1 MEEPIM
7 DAPRRSGAELLAGAI
22 SRCADRTIFALPGSH
37 IAGILDACRRLD
49 IRVVNVRHEENAVL
63 MAEGWSLATGRPG
76 LALVTAGPGLTNAL
90 AGMAEANAAG
100 APVVV
105 IAGRTAIS
113 KRGWGAVQDVDQ
125 LRLVAPLSKWSEQCL
140 EPARIP
146 EYVAEAIRQA
156 TWGSP
161 GVAYLEVPED
171 VLLEHAEP
179 GFEGWLPRA
188 GRPVPRPAELGEL
201 RRLLQTAERP
211 LVVAGSG
218 AFFSDAG
225 PALRSFIERTGIP
238 LTTTSA
244 ARGLV
249 DDDHPMCLGSLVHGG
264 AALAWASL
272 ALVLGSRFNANL
284 MYGRSPLFC
293 DDQVVV
299 QVDIRPEH
307 LGGVR
312 PPQLAL
318 VGDVSATLEQLTE
331 AWTDPPEHWSE
342 WQAQAR
348 SAAATSRELWDGE
361 AREPASPIHPGW
373 LAMESAAIFEEQAG
387 AGTWVS
393 DGGDSVPWGIAFS
406 KANTPGSNMLIGSAL
421 GTLGVGLPF
430 AIAAGLA
437 HSGRPLLLFSGDGA
451 FGFSAMELQTAA
463 THRVGL
469 VVVVVNNGV
478 WRGPGT
484 SPDQVGSEIDHAA
497 LAVSLGCW
505 GERAS
510 TQAEFSSALRRAF
523 EVSRDGVPCLVDAHA
538 DGRVVSKLLRGL
550 DELGLM

>member
-1 MEEPIM
+1 M
-7 DAPRRSGAELLAGAI
+7 DAVRQTGSELMAEAI
-22 SRCADRTIFALPGSH
+22 YQCGEHTLFTLPGSH
-37 IAGILDACRRLD
+37 IAGVLDACRRLD
-49 IRVVNVRHEENAVL
+49 MRVVNVRHEENAVL
-63 MAEGWSLATGRPG
+63 MAEGWALATGRPG
-76 LALVTAGPGLTNAL
+76 LSLVTAGPGLTNAL

-105 IAGRTAIS
+105 IAGRTSIS
-113 KRGWGAVQDVDQ
+113 KRGWGAVQDLDQ

-140 EPARIP
+140 DPARIP
-146 EYVAEAIRQA
+146 EYVAEAVRQA
-156 TWGSP
+156 SWGSP

-171 VLLEHAEP
+171 VLAQTAEP
-179 GFEGWLPRA
+179 LSECWLPHSR
-188 GRPVPRPAELGEL
+188 RPVPGPADLGEL
-201 RRLLQTAERP
+201 QRLLQAAERP

-218 AFFSDAG
+218 AFFSDSG
-225 PALRSFIERTGIP
+225 PALRNFLERTGIP

-249 DDDHPMCLGSLVHGG
+249 DDDHPLCLGSLVHGG
-264 AALAWASL
+264 AALAWSSL

-284 MYGRSPLFC
+284 MYGRSPLFGE
-293 DDQVVV
+293 DQVVV
-299 QVDIRPEH
+299 QLDNRAEH
-307 LGGVR
+307 LGGLR
-312 PPQLAL
+312 PPRLAL
-318 VGDVSATLEQLTE
+318 VGDVAATLEQLTE

-348 SAAATSRELWDGE
+348 STAGASRELWKAE
-361 AREPASPIHPGW
+361 AGEPASPLHPGW
-373 LAMESAAIFEEQAG
+373 LAMESAALFEEQAG
-387 AGTWVS
+387 TGTWIS

-406 KANTPGSNMLIGSAL
+406 KAHAPGCNMLIGSAL

-437 HSGRPLLLFSGDGA
+437 RPGGPVLLFSGDGA

-463 THRVGL
+463 TQRVGL
-469 VVVVVNNGV
+469 VAVVVNNGV

-484 SPDQVGSEIDHAA
+484 CPAQVGREIDHAGLATA
-497 LAVSLGCW
+497 LGGW

-510 TQAEFSSALRRAF
+510 TQAEFSTALRRAF
-523 EVSRDGVPCLVDAHA
+523 DVAQQGVPCVVDARA
-538 DGRVVSKLLRGL
+538 DGAVVSNLLRGL

>member
-1 MEEPIM
+1 M
-7 DAPRRSGAELLAGAI
+7 DTETRTGAELAADAI
-22 SRCADRTIFALPGSH
+22 SRCVGQTIFALPGSH
-37 IAGILDACRRLD
+37 IGGILDACRGLD
-49 IRVVNVRHEENAVL
+49 MRVVNVRHEENAVL
-63 MAEGWSLATGRPG
+63 MAEGWSLVTGQPA

-105 IAGRTAIS
+105 VAGRTAIS

-125 LRLVAPLSKWSEQCL
+125 LRLVGPVSKWSQQCL

-146 EYVAEAIRQA
+146 QYIAEAVRQA
-156 TWGSP
+156 SWGSP

-171 VLLEHAEP
+171 VLAEHVQLSSRARLVVEP
-179 GFEGWLPRA
+179 
-188 GRPVPRPAELGEL
+188 RPVPRPADLGEL
-201 RRLLQTAERP
+201 RRLLQAAERP

-218 AFFSDAG
+218 AFFSGAG
-225 PALRSFIERTGIP
+225 PALRRFLERTGIP

-249 DDDHPMCLGSLVHGG
+249 DDDHPLCLGSLVHGG

-284 MYGRSPLFC
+284 MYGRSPLFGE
-293 DDQVVV
+293 DQVTI
-299 QVDIRPEH
+299 QLDLRPEH

-312 PPQLAL
+312 PPELAL
-318 VGDVSATLEQLTE
+318 VGDVSATLELLAE
-331 AWTDPPEHWSE
+331 GWANPPDYWSE

-348 SAAATSRELWDGE
+348 SAAVASHDLWEAE
-361 AREPASPIHPGW
+361 AREPASPLHPGW
-373 LAMESAAIFEEQAG
+373 VAMESAALFEEQPG

-406 KANTPGSNMLIGSAL
+406 KAHTPGSNLLIGSAL

-437 HSGRPLLLFSGDGA
+437 RPGDPLVLFSGDGA

-463 THRVGL
+463 THRVG
-469 VVVVVNNGV
+469 VVAIVVNNGV

-484 SPDQVGSEIDHAA
+484 SPSQVGRPVDHAG
-497 LAVSLGCW
+497 LAVGLGCW
-505 GERAS
+505 GESAS
-510 TQAEFSSALRRAF
+510 TQPEFSSALRRAF
-523 EVSRDGVPCLVDAHA
+523 EVARGGVPCVVDAHV
-538 DGRVVSKLLRGL
+538 DGKVVSKLLRSL

>member
-1 MEEPIM
+1 M
-7 DAPRRSGAELLAGAI
+7 RSGSELMAEAIWRGAG
-22 SRCADRTIFALPGSH
+22 RTIFALPGSH
-37 IAGILDACRRLD
+37 IGGVLDACRRLD
-49 IRVVNVRHEENAVL
+49 MAVVNVRHEENAVL
-63 MAEGWSLATGRPG
+63 MAEGWSLATGQPG
-76 LALVTAGPGLTNAL
+76 LAMVTAGPGLTNAL

-113 KRGWGAVQDVDQ
+113 KRDWGAVQDVDQ
-125 LRLVAPLSKWSEQCL
+125 LRLAAPLSKWSRQCL

-146 EYVAEAIRQA
+146 EYVAEAVRQA
-156 TWGSP
+156 RLGSP

-171 VLLEHAEP
+171 VLTGHARLVGEAGP
-179 GFEGWLPRA
+179 PQV
-188 GRPVPRPAELGEL
+188 GRPVPHPAELQEL
-201 RRLLQTAERP
+201 RRLLQAAERP
-211 LVVAGSG
+211 LLVAGSG
-218 AFFSDAG
+218 AFFSGAG
-225 PALRSFIERTGIP
+225 PALRNFVERTGIP

-249 DDDHPMCLGSLVHGG
+249 DDEHPLCLGSLVHGG

-284 MYGRSPLFC
+284 MYGRSPLFGE
-293 DDQVVV
+293 DQVVA
-299 QVDIRPEH
+299 QVDIQPEH
-307 LGGVR
+307 LGGLR

-318 VGDVSATLEQLTE
+318 VGDVAATLELLTE
-331 AWTDPPEHWSE
+331 AWTDPPQRWAE
-342 WQAQAR
+342 WQGQAQ
-348 SAAATSRELWDGE
+348 SAANASRQLWE
-361 AREPASPIHPGW
+361 AEANEPASPLHPGW
-373 LAMESAAIFEEQAG
+373 LAMEAAALFEQQPG
-387 AGTWVS
+387 IGTWVS

-406 KANTPGSNMLIGSAL
+406 KAHTAGSNMLIGSAL

-437 HSGRPLLLFSGDGA
+437 HPGGPLLLFSGDGA

-463 THRVGL
+463 TQRVGL

-484 SPDQVGSEIDHAA
+484 SPDQVGNKVDHAG

-505 GERAS
+505 GRTAS
-510 TQAEFSSALRRAF
+510 TQAEFSSVLGHAF
-523 EVSRDGVPCLVDAHA
+523 EVARDGVPCVVDAHA
-538 DGRVVSKLLRGL
+538 DGKVVSKLLRSL